1 VRWLFSDD
9 CDNKRVL
16 SYEHMF
22 SPLDWWKEFV
32 DKLIVSYLAT
42 RFQSV
47 DVIPPHPEYDVFH
60 RLITRWTPVF
70 SLQSLNHALSDFM
83 KNCVGGL
90 YRWLMDDSLTKE
102 EAIAWHRDWMQLL
115 PLDVVGIDT
124 TAMDTVI
131 KVIQQMYQ

>member
-1 VRWLFSDD
+1 
-9 CDNKRVL
+9 
-16 SYEHMF
+16 
-22 SPLDWWKEFV
+22 
-32 DKLIVSYLAT
+32 
-42 RFQSV
+42 V